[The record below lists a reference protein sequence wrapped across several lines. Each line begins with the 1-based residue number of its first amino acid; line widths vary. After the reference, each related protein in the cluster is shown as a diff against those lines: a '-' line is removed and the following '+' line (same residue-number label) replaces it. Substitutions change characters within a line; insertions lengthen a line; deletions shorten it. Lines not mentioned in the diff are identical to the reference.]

1 MFIESSYPQLENQKA
16 RLLTPAIYSD
26 KQCLEF
32 YYHMWGNGKAV
43 LNILTKSESGQ
54 LSLPIWSRNKN
65 YGNKWNLGQVTIPAP
80 SSLTS
85 NQKYQIAFEGVIGN
99 SSLSFQGD
107 IAIDDIKIEN
117 RACPPIG
124 FCDFESKQ
132 IFCSW
137 SNIEGNDDFDWEEG
151 GKDTGLLG
159 LGPAVDHTYGNQNG
173 HYIFIGTFFDF
184 KLIN

>member
-1 MFIESSYPQLENQKA
+1 MTVI
-16 RLLTPAIYSD
+16 TT
-26 KQCLEF
+26 
-32 YYHMWGNGKAV
+32 AV
-43 LNILTKSESGQ
+43 VVAKIC
-54 LSLPIWSRNKN
+54 
-65 YGNKWNLGQVTIPAP
+65 V
-80 SSLTS
+80 
-85 NQKYQIAFEGVIGN
+85 QKYQIAFEGVIGN

-151 GKDTGLLG
+151 SKDTGLLG
-159 LGPAVDHTYGNQNG
+159 LGPDIFVLYSYLWINCIDVIAPKKKTVGTAKAWMVNQRNVK
-173 HYIFIGTFFDF
+173 IG
-184 KLIN
+184 